1 MRPENPGGEP
11 WTIDRLI
18 GGQLRRRRLSLG
30 LSQDEL
36 GALVGVAPR
45 KLQSHELGAERVRPG
60 MLLRLSRVLG
70 VSLSY
75 FFAEES
81 CGAEFGASACGAGE
95 EARNFRDAAASAD
108 VLELLRAFA
117 GIEDEFLRRRVLS
130 LVRSIADRERLSP
143 N

>member
-1 MRPENPGGEP
+1 MRPANPGGGP
-11 WTIDRLI
+11 WAIDRLI
-18 GGQLRRRRLSLG
+18 GGRLRYRRILLG

-36 GALVGVAPR
+36 GALVGVA
-45 KLQSHELGAERVRPG
+45 LQQIQRHELGAERVRPE
-60 MLLRLSRVLG
+60 MLLLLSRMLG

-81 CGAEFGASACGAGE
+81 YGAEFGATACGADE
-95 EARNFRDAAASAD
+95 EARTCRDAAASAE

-117 GIEDEFLRRRVLS
+117 DIEDEFLRRRVLS
-130 LVRSIADRERLSP
+130 LVRSIAERERLGR